1 MFRLVAA
8 NSESLIR
15 SFSSLNITRT
25 LANSSGGTPIA
36 ACFHNHPH
44 RAGESSSSATG
55 RQLLQPSLPTLHNS
69 RGTSFFNKLPAQE
82 IWKGIISVSNAGKKR
97 GRGKGSGRITPKD
110 LNKGQV
116 IGFGKANIVWPGL
129 SAPIIRGRELVQQQQ
144 LPEDKER
151 EAKLKK
157 IRDEMVNFKRMKLS
171 PLERG
176 WSGSKMPGRS
186 IGPPDAIGED
196 QFEGFDTKCLEL
208 KTVVN
213 MKGNLG
219 RKRRVS
225 AMAVTGNSHGLAG
238 FGFGKAIDIKAALRQ
253 AKNRAGQKLMYFELC
268 NGHTVFHDFYCAF
281 GATKIFVERKPEG
294 YGLKCH
300 RAIKSVCEV
309 LGIKDLRAKCE
320 GSTNVQHVVKAFFIG
335 LLQQKNH
342 QQIAE
347 SKGLHVVEF
356 RPENGNFPKVVAS
369 PTACRTEEEL
379 ESNEILD
386 YTQFCMDGKIQLK
399 RKKFPPFYTKYRSY
413 DIYMK
418 KREYLRNQDK
428 VRLRL
433 LAESGEVRS
442 YLTEKYPECKMG
454 PVPKEE

>member
-1 MFRLVAA
+1 MLRLAVCS
-8 NSESLIR
+8 SETLLR
-15 SFSSLNITRT
+15 SFSALNIARGAST
-25 LANSSGGTPIA
+25 AAVNNSFTNSKKQ
-36 ACFHNHPH
+36 
-44 RAGESSSSATG
+44 S
-55 RQLLQPSLPTLHNS
+55 LLPVSVPTLHNF
-69 RGTSFFNKLPAQE
+69 RGTSFFNKLPAEQ
-82 IWKGIISVSNAGKKR
+82 IWKGVISVSNAGKKR

-157 IRDEMVNFKRMKLS
+157 IRDEMVNFKRLKLS

-186 IGPPDAIGED
+186 IGAPDPIED
-196 QFEGFDTKCLEL
+196 DHFEGFDTKCLEL

-225 AMAVTGNSHGLAG
+225 AMVVTGNGNGLAG
-238 FGFGKAIDIKAALRQ
+238 FGFGKAVDIKTALRQ
-253 AKNRAGQKLMYFELC
+253 AKNRSGQKLMYFELC
-268 NGHTVFHDFYCAF
+268 NNHTVFHDFYCAF
-281 GATKIFVERKPEG
+281 GASKMFVERKPEG

-300 RAIKSVCEV
+300 RAIRSVCEV

-335 LLQQKNH
+335 LLQQQSH

-347 SKGLHVVEF
+347 AKGLHVVEI
-356 RPENGNFPKVVAS
+356 RPENGNFPKIVAS
-369 PTACRTEEEL
+369 PTVCRTEAEL

-399 RKKFPPFYTKYRSY
+399 RKKVPPFYTPFRSWE
-413 DIYMK
+413 IYLK

-433 LAESGEVRS
+433 LSETGEVRS
-442 YLTEKYPECKMG
+442 FLTEKHPECKMG
-454 PVPKEE
+454 PAPKEE

>member
-1 MFRLVAA
+1 MLRAVTQYSVPLTRRFSALQI
-8 NSESLIR
+8 SQIR
-15 SFSSLNITRT
+15 YTSTVN
-25 LANSSGGTPIA
+25 
-36 ACFHNHPH
+36 ACFIVSVNKQVPQFPTSAISKPH
-44 RAGESSSSATG
+44 
-55 RQLLQPSLPTLHNS
+55 LLQPFTPALHNC
-69 RGTSFFNKLPAQE
+69 RGTSFFNKLPAEQ

-97 GRGKGSGRITPKD
+97 GRGKGSGRIIPKD

-129 SAPIIRGRELVQQQQ
+129 SAPVMRGRELVQQHQ
-144 LPEDKER
+144 LPEDVER

-157 IRDEMVNFKRMKLS
+157 IRDGMVNFKRMKLS

-186 IGPPDAIGED
+186 IGPPDPIED
-196 QFEGFDTKCLEL
+196 DVFEGFDTKCLEL

-219 RKRRVS
+219 RKRRIS
-225 AMAVTGNSHGLAG
+225 AMAVTGNGNGLAG
-238 FGFGKAIDIKAALRQ
+238 FGFGKAIDIKTALRQ

-268 NGHTVFHDFYCAF
+268 NEHTVFHDFYCAF

-300 RAIKSVCEV
+300 RAIKTVCEV
-309 LGIKDLRAKCE
+309 VGIKDLRAKCE
-320 GSTNVQHVVKAFFIG
+320 GSTNVQHVVKAFLVG

-347 SKGLHVVEF
+347 SKGLHVVEL
-356 RPENGNFPKVVAS
+356 RPENQNFPKVVAS
-369 PTACRTEEEL
+369 PTICRSEKEL
-379 ESNEILD
+379 DSNEILD

-399 RKKFPPFYTKYRSY
+399 RKKFPPFYTKHRSWE
-413 DIYMK
+413 IYLK
-418 KREYLRNQDK
+418 KQEYLRNQDK
-428 VRLRL
+428 VRLRM
-433 LAESGEVRS
+433 LAESGKICS
-442 YLTEKYPECKMG
+442 FMTEKYPECKMG
-454 PVPKEE
+454 PAPKEE

>member
-1 MFRLVAA
+1 MLRLAVC
-8 NSESLIR
+8 SGESLLR
-15 SFSSLNITRT
+15 SFSALHIARGASTV
-25 LANSSGGTPIA
+25 AVGGSS
-36 ACFHNHPH
+36 PH
-44 RAGESSSSATG
+44 DYAKSNCLKKPPGALLPATV
-55 RQLLQPSLPTLHNS
+55 PTLHNF
-69 RGTSFFNKLPAQE
+69 RGTSFFNKLPAEQ
-82 IWKGIISVSNAGKKR
+82 IWKGVISVSNAGKKR

-157 IRDEMVNFKRMKLS
+157 IRDEMVNFKRLKLS

-186 IGPPDAIGED
+186 IGPPDPIED
-196 QFEGFDTKCLEL
+196 DHFEGFDTKCLEL

-225 AMAVTGNSHGLAG
+225 AMVVTGNGNGLAG
-238 FGFGKAIDIKAALRQ
+238 FGFGKAVDIKTALRQ
-253 AKNRAGQKLMYFELC
+253 AKNRSGQKLMYFELC

-281 GATKIFVERKPEG
+281 GASKMFVERKPEG

-300 RAIKSVCEV
+300 RAIRSVCEV

-335 LLQQKNH
+335 LLKQQSH

-347 SKGLHVVEF
+347 AKGLHVVEM
-356 RPENGNFPKVVAS
+356 RPENGNFPKIVAS
-369 PTACRTEEEL
+369 PTQCRTEAEL

-399 RKKFPPFYTKYRSY
+399 KKKFPPFYTKFRSWE
-413 DIYMK
+413 IYLK

-433 LAESGEVRS
+433 LSETGEVRS
-442 YLTEKYPECKMG
+442 FLTEKHPECKMG
-454 PVPKEE
+454 PAPKEE